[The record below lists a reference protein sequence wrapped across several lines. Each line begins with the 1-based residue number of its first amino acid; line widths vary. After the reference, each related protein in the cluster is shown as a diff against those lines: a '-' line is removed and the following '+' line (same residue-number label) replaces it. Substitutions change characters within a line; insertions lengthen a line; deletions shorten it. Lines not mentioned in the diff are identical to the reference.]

1 LIEKAKTA
9 ELRKTFGVRV
19 KGQSKPTEVVSTF
32 LLSDAEI
39 PDRLN

>member
-1 LIEKAKTA
+1 MPGPQENTA
-9 ELRKTFGVRV
+9 GSYGVRV
-19 KGQSKPTEVVSTF
+19 KGQSKPTEIVDTF